1 MHTHEYTLL
10 LSKTASGVPH
20 LTIGKPYLDK
30 LASGNPS
37 IPAPESTPREHPK
50 AQPAALR
57 CRPPCSK
64 FVQSGIVAASLQHR
78 FPTIRRKTTRE
89 RTYNDAAL
97 NGPSP
102 CGETEQGLAKRRR
115 QADSQRFDE
124 TQRLPRRRSSC
135 RLPSGR
141 RARSRE
147 PFGTPRQVGINH
159 LQRSG

>member
-10 LSKTASGVPH
+10 LSKTAFGVPH

-30 LASGNPS
+30 LASGNPAF
-37 IPAPESTPREHPK
+37 PAPESTPHAHPK

-57 CRPPCSK
+57 YRPPCSK

-78 FPTIRRKTTRE
+78 SPTIRRITTRE

-102 CGETEQGLAKRRR
+102 CGETEQDLTKR
-115 QADSQRFDE
+115 
-124 TQRLPRRRSSC
+124 
-135 RLPSGR
+135 
-141 RARSRE
+141 
-147 PFGTPRQVGINH
+147 
-159 LQRSG
+159 

>member
-37 IPAPESTPREHPK
+37 IPAPESTPRAHPK

-57 CRPPCSK
+57 CHPPCSK

-78 FPTIRRKTTRE
+78 FPTIRRITTRE

-102 CGETEQGLAKRRR
+102 CGETVHGQSKRQR

-141 RARSRE
+141 QARNRG

-159 LQRSG
+159 LQRNG

>member
-30 LASGNPS
+30 LASGNPAF
-37 IPAPESTPREHPK
+37 PAPESTPRAHPK
-50 AQPAALR
+50 ARPAARR

-78 FPTIRRKTTRE
+78 FPTIRRITTRE

-102 CGETEQGLAKRRR
+102 CGETEQDLAKRRR

-141 RARSRE
+141 RARPRG

-159 LQRSG
+159 LQRNG